1 MMMTAKVK
9 KFEDMTEAE
18 RADWFYENRAELAE
32 NSTPT
37 TLERVVSVRFSAED
51 LGSIVEAAEKEGL
64 TPSTFIRM
72 AAIEAAT
79 RSDPAPASVMS
90 AEDTQELQADVRRV
104 MEGMAQ
110 ISTLLERQG
119 LSIITESMMRSMPKL
134 LLSNPIKAKGK
145 PKKPSS
151 HTRKRGSRREPASD
165 RG

>member
-1 MMMTAKVK
+1 MMAKKVK
-9 KFEDMTEAE
+9 KFEDMTEGE
-18 RADWFYENRAELAE
+18 RAEWFYENRAELAE
-32 NSTPT
+32 NSTPA
-37 TLERVVSVRFSAED
+37 TLERVVSVRISTED
-51 LGSIVEAAEKEGL
+51 LNSIVDAAKKEGL

-79 RSDPAPASVMS
+79 RSAPGPASVMS

-119 LSIITESMMRSMPKL
+119 IGIITESMMQSMPKL
-134 LLSNPIKAKGK
+134 LLSNPHKAERK

-151 HTRKRGSRREPASD
+151 HTRKRGSRKKPASD
-165 RG
+165 RS